1 MKQSEFN
8 RIVLDMLTQAEGTL
22 TRKGQEYAEAASTEN
37 QVDRLEHFKK
47 AAALQGVTTAQAA
60 FGMLAKHLVSV
71 ADMVASRETYNLET
85 WDEKLGDSI
94 NYLLILRAI
103 VEEEAAV

>member
-8 RIVLDMLTQAEGTL
+8 EIVLDMLTQAEETL
-22 TRKGQEYAEAASTEN
+22 TRKGREYAENASTEN
-37 QVDRLEHFKK
+37 HVDRLEHFKK
-47 AAALQGVTTAQAA
+47 AAVLQGVTTAQAA

-71 ADMVASRETYNLET
+71 ADMVASRETYDLAT
-85 WDEKLGDSI
+85 WDEKIGDSI

-103 VEEEAAV
+103 VQEAAA

>member
-8 RIVLDMLTQAEGTL
+8 GIVLDMLTRAEETL
-22 TRKGQEYAEAASTEN
+22 TRKGQEYAENASTEN

-71 ADMVASRETYNLET
+71 ADMTASRKAYDLAT

-103 VEEEAAV
+103 VEEVAE

>member
-8 RIVLDMLTQAEGTL
+8 GIVVEMLTQAESTL
-22 TRKGQEYAEAASTEN
+22 TRKGREYAEAASTEN
-37 QVDRLEHFKK
+37 EVDRLEHFKK
-47 AAALQGVTTAQAA
+47 AATLQGVTTAQAA

-71 ADMVASRETYNLET
+71 ADMVASRETYCSET
-85 WDEKLGDSI
+85 WDEKIGDSI

-103 VEEEAAV
+103 VQEAAV